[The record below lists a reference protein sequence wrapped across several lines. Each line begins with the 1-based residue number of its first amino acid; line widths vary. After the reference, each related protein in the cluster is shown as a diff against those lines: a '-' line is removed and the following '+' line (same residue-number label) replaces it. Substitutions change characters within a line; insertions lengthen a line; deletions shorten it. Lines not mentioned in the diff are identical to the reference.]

1 LFIELFRHT
10 VDFENNYNQ
19 VEGSQISQE
28 EKEKLHQQMVTFFL
42 GHVIL
47 VKVLEDINNVSA
59 DYLDKKGIRGYH
71 IRNLLRLTTDSGLI
85 LDQEYKISE
94 YLAIAS
100 GTIRPGELVQGDVH
114 TFVKV
119 SGVLIDLKEYEDAIR
134 YFDSI
139 IENEGDLNL
148 LKMAWNNKGLCLLRL
163 KRCED
168 AIPYFEKVITH
179 DPTHLQALTNLAHC
193 LDSVGRSEE
202 ANDVKDELQKLKR
215 KQAIT

>member
-1 LFIELFRHT
+1 LRIKILGKTDQIKGRAFERLMSILLDYMGYT
-10 VDFENNYNQ
+10 DF
-19 VEGSQISQE
+19 
-28 EKEKLHQQMVTFFL
+28 
-42 GHVIL
+42 
-47 VKVLEDINNVSA
+47 
-59 DYLDKKGIRGYH
+59 
-71 IRNLLRLTTDSGLI
+71 
-85 LDQEYKISE
+85 
-94 YLAIAS
+94 
-100 GTIRPGELVQGDVH
+100 RPGIHYTGMEV
-114 TFVKV
+114 
-119 SGVLIDLKEYEDAIR
+119 DLKGEAKHKVKQESILCECKAHERPIGSEPLTDFFGKLSIKRSAIR
-134 YFDSI
+134 YLDSI